1 MLFVYFIKP
10 IDIFTGRRICFVIF
24 AGQKGI
30 SMKKTICFL
39 SFSILLSC
47 SVSRKAM
54 NPMQFADNP
63 VVAHRGAFK
72 KNGFPENSIAAVKHA
87 INLNCT
93 GSEFDIWMTADDSLV
108 INHDPKFHEV
118 QIETNAFATLAKNK
132 LSNGEGLP
140 TLREYIKAGMEN
152 NTHTRLVFEIK
163 PSTVSKER
171 GANVALRVLNLVRE
185 MKAEAMAVYI
195 SFDYNIL
202 TTLLKIDPSLATQYL
217 NGDKTPEQLK
227 KDGITGADYHF
238 SVFRKNPEWIA
249 SAKKLGVVL
258 NAWTVNDP
266 KEMEWFLDNGF
277 QFITTNEPE
286 LLFEKI
292 AARKK

>member
-1 MLFVYFIKP
+1 
-10 IDIFTGRRICFVIF
+10 
-24 AGQKGI
+24 
-30 SMKKTICFL
+30 MKKAICLL

-47 SVSRKAM
+47 SVSKKAM
-54 NPMQFADNP
+54 NSIRFADNP

-72 KNGFPENSIAAVKHA
+72 KNGFPENSIASVKHA
-87 INLNCT
+87 IRLNCT

-108 INHDPKFHEV
+108 INHDPRFHEV
-118 QIETNAFATLAKNK
+118 QIETNTYATLSQKK
-132 LSNGEGLP
+132 LSNGETLP
-140 TLREYIKAGMEN
+140 TLREYIKAGTSD

-185 MKAEAMAVYI
+185 MKAEALAVYI

-202 TTLLKIDPSLATQYL
+202 TTLLKADPALSTQYL

-238 SVFRKNPEWIA
+238 SVFRKNPDWIT
-249 SAKKLGVVL
+249 SAKKLGVAL

-266 KEMEWFLDNGF
+266 KDMDWLLENGF

-286 LLFEKI
+286 LLFEKL